1 MARLSFRKAS
11 EVFDVSR
18 PTLSKARKAG
28 KISAE
33 KDERGTWLIEESEL
47 ARLYRRRVQLPGKST
62 DDLSSKNT
70 PLPDTLNAPEQAE
83 IDRLKEQLAEAEKR
97 AAIAEALAQERAQHI
112 EDLRLMLPAPGN
124 RPRRKWWAFGK
135 EG

>member
-18 PTLSKARKAG
+18 PTLSKARKSG

-33 KDERGTWLIEESEL
+33 KDEQGAWLIEESEL
-47 ARLYRRRVQLPGKST
+47 ARVYKRRVPLPGKGT
-62 DDLSSKNT
+62 DELSSKNT
-70 PLPDTLNAPEQAE
+70 ALPDSLNASEQAE

-97 AAIAEALAQERAQHI
+97 AAVAEALAQERAQHI
-112 EDLRLMLPAPGN
+112 EDLRLMLPAPGS
-124 RPRRKWWAFGK
+124 RPRRKWWPFG
-135 EG
+135 E

>member
-1 MARLSFRKAS
+1 MARLSFRRAS

-18 PTLSKARKAG
+18 PTLSKARKSG

-47 ARLYRRRVQLPGKST
+47 ARLYRRRVQLPGKGTGNLST
-62 DDLSSKNT
+62 ENT
-70 PLPDTLNAPEQAE
+70 PLQGDVNADEQAE

-97 AAIAEALAQERAQHI
+97 AAVAEALAQERAQHI
-112 EDLRLMLPAPGN
+112 EDLRLMLPAPGP
-124 RPRRKWWAFGK
+124 RPRRKWWPFG
-135 EG
+135 E